1 MHCYVQT
8 FDFGT
13 KVRNLFNAAK
23 EYVPK
28 RHCGAIGV
36 SPSTIVRLLEPYRK
50 WIKTITTDN
59 GSEFFRHEYI
69 TRKLGVKVYFADP
82 HAPWQKGGIENT
94 NGLIRQYIPNGTEFK
109 NVSQQ
114 KIKMIQRKIN
124 ARPRE
129 KLNILTP
136 DEVVYKKTL

>member
-1 MHCYVQT
+1 MLQK
-8 FDFGT
+8 DMSQ
-13 KVRNLFNAAK
+13 KDIAA
-23 EYVPK
+23 
-28 RHCGAIGV
+28 AIGV

-82 HAPWQKGGIENT
+82 HAPWQKGGIEKT
-94 NGLIRQYIPNGTEFK
+94 NGLIRQYIPNGTDFK

-114 KIKMIQRKIN
+114 KIKMIQRKIS

-129 KLNILTP
+129 KLGFSTP
-136 DEVVYKKTL
+136 KIEFFGKIS

>member
-1 MHCYVQT
+1 MSPK
-8 FDFGT
+8 DI
-13 KVRNLFNAAK
+13 AA
-23 EYVPK
+23 
-28 RHCGAIGV
+28 AIVV
-36 SPSTIVRLLEPYRK
+36 SPSTIARLLEPYRK

-59 GSEFFRHEYI
+59 GSESFRHEYI
-69 TRKLGVKVYFADP
+69 TRKLGIIVYFADP

-94 NGLIRQYIPNGTEFK
+94 NGHIRQYIPNGTDFK

-129 KLNILTP
+129 KLNILLQMKSFT
-136 DEVVYKKTL
+136 KRLCKFALTN

>member
-1 MHCYVQT
+1 MYKHLISEQRFVIYLMLQK
-8 FDFGT
+8 DMSQ
-13 KVRNLFNAAK
+13 KDIAA
-23 EYVPK
+23 
-28 RHCGAIGV
+28 AIGV